1 VAAGEVRIIPRLAE
15 LGVAEVAGYSTSPR
29 ESGTRKCSVESPD
42 VEVLY
47 TIATI
52 YVMQSRTLTES
63 RAQHTVGQSRIPRL
77 PSKEVLAIRTSYLGE
92 SSQVRCSNG
101 LV

>member
-1 VAAGEVRIIPRLAE
+1 MAAGEVGIIRRLAE

-29 ESGTRKCSVESPD
+29 ERGSRMCSVESPD

-47 TIATI
+47 TVATI

-63 RAQHTVGQSRIPRL
+63 HAQHTVGQSSVPRF
-77 PSKEVLAIRTSYLGE
+77 PSKEVLAIRMSYLGE

-101 LV
+101 PV